1 MNKPGIVVKGGACNH
16 SVRRTVTLLGLN
28 LDGFPC
34 LFALEETRRERS
46 GAYLREDNLV
56 QIIPW
61 RTRTNGLL
69 CASCDALEKKER
81 VSILMHRDDCKKS
94 FKHFPCYDVFNLYE
108 LRFFHISIQW
118 LEGNDCENTS
128 FVQSESRTTSV
139 NPNIYEIKILSTR
152 FTARM
157 LVRGNT
163 LFSFWIESSQH
174 IWVCMWIWLIV
185 K

>member
-1 MNKPGIVVKGGACNH
+1 
-16 SVRRTVTLLGLN
+16 
-28 LDGFPC
+28 
-34 LFALEETRRERS
+34 
-46 GAYLREDNLV
+46 
-56 QIIPW
+56 
-61 RTRTNGLL
+61 
-69 CASCDALEKKER
+69 
-81 VSILMHRDDCKKS
+81 MHRDDCKKS

-118 LEGNDCENTS
+118 LEGNDCENTL

-139 NPNIYEIKILSTR
+139 NPNIYEMKILSTL

-163 LFSFWIESSQH
+163 LFSFWIETAQH

>member
-69 CASCDALEKKER
+69 CASCDALKKKER

-94 FKHFPCYDVFNLYE
+94 FKHFPCYDVFNLYK
-108 LRFFHISIQW
+108 LRFFHISIQG

-128 FVQSESRTTSV
+128 FV
-139 NPNIYEIKILSTR
+139 
-152 FTARM
+152 
-157 LVRGNT
+157 
-163 LFSFWIESSQH
+163 
-174 IWVCMWIWLIV
+174 
-185 K
+185 

>member
-61 RTRTNGLL
+61 RTRTND
-69 CASCDALEKKER
+69 CYARVAMHWKQKER

-94 FKHFPCYDVFNLYE
+94 FKHFPCYDVFILYE
-108 LRFFHISIQW
+108 LRFFYISIQW

-139 NPNIYEIKILSTR
+139 NLNIYEIKILSTLYSTYAFKR
-152 FTARM
+152 KYVVFHLNWICSVHLSVYVD
-157 LVRGNT
+157 LVNN
-163 LFSFWIESSQH
+163 
-174 IWVCMWIWLIV
+174 
-185 K
+185 